1 MLCTGVPYGLMFSM
15 MPMVWDLF
23 LNQKENKAS
32 GPTERHSF
40 NTLLQET
47 KSKAE
52 GCTTP
57 IFFFFL
63 KGPESSSSASICS
76 RHLCLWLVLMA
87 EPVLL
92 ASSYATS
99 KGLSGNE
106 RFLTLWLFIKICF
119 SEDSFRLY
127 DPLASPLSYWTCQ
140 YFNLCEIRLCQNSI
154 SSALISTDS
163 SAWAIP

>member
-1 MLCTGVPYGLMFSM
+1 MLYLLLNQIPSGLINSEIFYFSSVSTALQQINRCQLLRTQDVSDDLGMYLRNNMGGILGCALIIWAKMRNHRKAAMLCTGVPYGLMFSM

-57 IFFFFL
+57 IFFFFWKVPSL
-63 KGPESSSSASICS
+63 VAQNPSAQDIC
-76 RHLCLWLVLMA
+76 V
-87 EPVLL
+87 
-92 ASSYATS
+92 
-99 KGLSGNE
+99 
-106 RFLTLWLFIKICF
+106 
-119 SEDSFRLY
+119 Y
-127 DPLASPLSYWTCQ
+127 D
-140 YFNLCEIRLCQNSI
+140 
-154 SSALISTDS
+154 
-163 SAWAIP
+163 